1 MLPLFNADPFAHLTN
16 EELSV
21 AEIMCVS
28 STTAFEKVPAKGR
41 DLTFESEVVT
51 QHGTR

>member
-1 MLPLFNADPFAHLTN
+1 MLPLFSANPFAHFTN

-21 AEIMCVS
+21 AEMMCVS
-28 STTAFEKVPAKGR
+28 SSMAFEKVPAKGR

-51 QHGTR
+51 QRGTR